1 MFLSFDRAALPGM
14 PQWRRI
20 AGIAAMACASLW
32 LAGCAGVRTID
43 SDVQSY
49 STLQQVPAPPTYRL
63 QLLPSQVALGP
74 QFDTV
79 VQQAEASLA
88 GVGLRRDDRQG
99 SVIAQIDV
107 QARYIPDSWLLPG
120 SPYNPYGG
128 LGWGPGWGWG
138 WGWRG
143 GIAWR
148 DTGPSL
154 HYRAVQLTLRDV
166 QTQQVVYETSARY
179 EDVWVDDLVIYRI
192 LFDSALNGFPKPPQG
207 PRRVS
212 TTVGAPAAAQPAST
226 PAAAAAPA
234 TPAKP
239 AAKPQ

>member
-1 MFLSFDRAALPGM
+1 MFLSFDKAALPGL

-49 STLQQVPAPPTYRL
+49 STLQQLPSPPSYRL
-63 QLLPSQVALGP
+63 QLLPSQIALGP

-88 GVGLRRDDRQG
+88 GVGLRRDDTQG
-99 SVIAQIDV
+99 SVIAQIDA
-107 QARYIPDSWLLPG
+107 QARYIPDSWLMPG
-120 SPYNPYGG
+120 SSYPPYGSFG
-128 LGWGPGWGWG
+128 WGPGWGPGWGW
-138 WGWRG
+138 RG
-143 GIAWR
+143 SLLWR
-148 DTGPSL
+148 DNGPAL

-166 QTQQVVYETSARY
+166 NTQQVVYETSARY
-179 EDVWVDDLVIYRI
+179 EDVWVDDQVIYRI

-212 TTVGAPAAAQPAST
+212 TTIGGAPSPAQPATT
-226 PAAAAAPA
+226 PAA
-234 TPAKP
+234 P
-239 AAKPQ
+239 AAKP